1 MKLYLSLDSSR
12 CFALPDDQELPA
24 GETVVRR
31 LMHPPEK
38 SDLDAL
44 AQWEIPREEGL
55 ELAKKQLKETPMGR
69 FEEQVLELQAAM
81 RNPETQ
87 EGLRKV
93 AEGLKK
99 LGQDARKRREARK
112 ARREADEKKK

>member
-12 CFALPDDQELPA
+12 VFALPDNQELPP

-44 AQWEIPREEGL
+44 SQWEIPREEGL
-55 ELAKKQLKETPMGR
+55 ELAKSMLSGSAMAK
-69 FEEQVLELQAAM
+69 FEAQNLELQADL
-81 RNPETQ
+81 RKPETQ

-93 AEGLKK
+93 ARGLKK
-99 LGQDARKRREARK
+99 LGQDARARRLAREARQG
-112 ARREADEKKK
+112 D

>member
-1 MKLYLSLDSSR
+1 MKLYISLDSSR
-12 CFALPDDQELPA
+12 FFSLPDDQDLPP

-55 ELAKKQLKETPMGR
+55 ALAKTLVDTTPMGR
-69 FEEQVLELQAAM
+69 FEEHVLELQEALQK
-81 RNPETQ
+81 PETQ
-87 EGLRKV
+87 AGLRKV
-93 AEGLKK
+93 GEGLKK
-99 LGQDARKRREARK
+99 LGQDARRRREARE
-112 ARREADEKKK
+112 ARAASNAKD